1 MRRGGIPSSVNR
13 DNIGDFSEIKRK
25 DKCAHT
31 GEPKIYAWLYI
42 REKPVKLSVTRM

>member
-25 DKCAHT
+25 DNARIRASL
-31 GEPKIYAWLYI
+31 KIYAWLYI
-42 REKPVKLSVTRM
+42 RENL